1 MYFGKKIET
10 SRRKKMIRSNILCA
24 DFSDEYK
31 CKSIMGAFDYGKDNL
46 AVIHDV
52 IENYDSLSEEEQKK
66 QILLH
71 FAHIKRALN
80 ITDKQLLDKIL
91 NDKINVNEYKY
102 ISNMYKYKPR
112 TIERMIKYDIV
123 KMTGKKD
130 WTIDDVAE
138 VFKTRKNEIMERL
151 CLYTNEEYIA
161 DEKENKDS
169 KSKKIFK
176 NLYEADSYDKDG
188 NPKRSEALVNF
199 IQEYLNDTNQDRD
212 CEVFFNDKP
221 IIIYKS
227 EIQKIKEISKKYR
240 TNDKDGRRI
249 VRLACLLLAWQ
260 KADQNRYY
268 NHRDYAVYILERL
281 LEYNPIVE
289 VEGRSDSKAMIQ
301 DYKKLQDDGY
311 FEKVLPKV
319 AVPREIEVN
328 MYYRMTFCVDR
339 DNADNEEVALVIN
352 DFENIWEQ
360 IFVVAFGEFDVLEQ
374 PKEKDIKKGIIQSYD
389 TRSKSGKVFIED
401 KGREYP
407 FTSNGKYK
415 EGQEVNVFIIDSKKN
430 KVQILKK
437 DNERV
442 YMKYK
447 AVKRCSSCGRM
458 FYAKQM
464 GNGTGNCDK
473 CNRR

>member
-1 MYFGKKIET
+1 
-10 SRRKKMIRSNILCA
+10 MIRSNILSA
-24 DFSDEYK
+24 NFSDEYK
-31 CKSIMGAFDYGKDNL
+31 CKSM
-46 AVIHDV
+46 
-52 IENYDSLSEEEQKK
+52 QK

-71 FAHIKRALN
+71 FEHIKRYLHL
-80 ITDKQLLDKIL
+80 TDKQLLDKVL
-91 NDKINVNEYKY
+91 GDKINVREYEY
-102 ISNMYKYKPR
+102 IRKIPTYRDS
-112 TIERMIKYDIV
+112 TIELMIKHDIV
-123 KMTGKKD
+123 GMTGKTD
-130 WTIDDVAE
+130 WTIADIAE
-138 VFKTRKNEIMERL
+138 VFRTRKDDIMERL
-151 CLYTNEEYIA
+151 YLYTDEYNI
-161 DEKENKDS
+161 EKKEKRKRS
-169 KSKKIFK
+169 IKLFK
-176 NLYEADSYDKDG
+176 TLYEDAEYDKEG
-188 NPKRSEALVNF
+188 NLKQSEAVVNF
-199 IQEYLNDTNQDRD
+199 INEYLESDKEYD
-212 CEVFFNDKP
+212 CKVFFNDKP
-221 IIIYKS
+221 IVIYKS

-240 TNDKDGRRI
+240 TNEKDGRRI

-260 KADQNRYY
+260 KADQNQYY
-268 NHRDYAVYILERL
+268 NHRDYAEYILERL

-339 DNADNEEVALVIN
+339 DNADNEEVALVIT
-352 DFENIWEQ
+352 DFENLWEQ
-360 IFVVAFGEFDVLEQ
+360 IFVAAFGEFDVLEQ
-374 PKEKDIKKGIIQSYD
+374 PKEKDIKKGIIKSYD

-407 FTSNGKYK
+407 FTSNSKYK
-415 EGQEVNVFIIDSKKN
+415 EGQEVNIFIIDSKKN

>member
-1 MYFGKKIET
+1 
-10 SRRKKMIRSNILCA
+10 MIRSNILGA
-24 DFSDEYK
+24 NFSDEYK
-31 CKSIMGAFDYGKDNL
+31 CKSIMKTYDYGKDNL

-52 IENYDSLSEEEQKK
+52 IEDYDSLGEEEQHK

-71 FAHIKRALN
+71 FEHIKRFLHL
-80 ITDKQLLDKIL
+80 TDKQLLDKVL
-91 NDKINVNEYKY
+91 GDKINVREYEY
-102 ISNMYKYKPR
+102 ICKIPTYRDN
-112 TIERMIKYDIV
+112 TIELMIKHDIV
-123 KMTGKKD
+123 GMTGKSD
-130 WTIDDVAE
+130 WTIDDITE
-138 VFKTRKNEIMERL
+138 IFRTRKDNIMERL
-151 CLYTNEEYIA
+151 YLYTNEYNIE
-161 DEKENKDS
+161 DEKERKRSN
-169 KSKKIFK
+169 KIFK
-176 NLYEADSYDKDG
+176 SLYEDDEWDKEG
-188 NPKRSEALVNF
+188 NLKQSEALVNF
-199 IQEYLNDTNQDRD
+199 INEYLASDKEHN

-221 IIIYKS
+221 IVIYKS

-260 KADQNRYY
+260 KADQNQYY
-268 NHRDYAVYILERL
+268 NRRDYAEYILERL

-311 FEKVLPKV
+311 FEKTLPKV
-319 AVPREIEVN
+319 PAPREIKPT

-339 DNADNEEVALVIN
+339 DNAENEEVALIIT
-352 DFENIWEQ
+352 DFENLWEQ
-360 IFVVAFGEFDVLEQ
+360 IFVAAFGEFDVLEQ
-374 PKEKDIKKGIIQSYD
+374 PKEKDIKKGIIKSYD
-389 TRSKSGKVFIED
+389 TRSKTGKVYIED
-401 KGREYP
+401 KGRDYP
-407 FTSNGKYK
+407 FSVNGRYK
-415 EGQEVNVFIIDSKKN
+415 EGQKVKVFIIDSKKN
-430 KVQILKK
+430 KVQVLKK

-447 AVKRCSSCGRM
+447 AVKRCSSCGKM

>member
-1 MYFGKKIET
+1 
-10 SRRKKMIRSNILCA
+10 MIRNNILSA

-31 CKSIMGAFDYGKDNL
+31 CKNIKKMFDYGKDNL
-46 AVIHDV
+46 AVINDV
-52 IENYDSLSEEEQKK
+52 IEGYDSLSEEEQKE

-71 FAHIKRALN
+71 FDHIKRALN
-80 ITDKQLLDKIL
+80 ITNKQLLDKVL
-91 NDKINVNEYKY
+91 NDKINVREYEY
-102 ISNMYKYKPR
+102 IRKIPTYKPR
-112 TIERMIKYDIV
+112 TIELMIKYDIV
-123 KMTGKKD
+123 NMTGKKD
-130 WTIDDVAE
+130 WTIADIEE
-138 VFKTRKNEIMERL
+138 VFKTRHSEIIELLHLYTGEHNVKEEKNER
-151 CLYTNEEYIA
+151 T
-161 DEKENKDS
+161 
-169 KSKKIFK
+169 KKILK
-176 NLYEADSYDKDG
+176 CLYEADSCDKDG

-199 IQEYLNDTNQDRD
+199 IQEYLNDTKQDRD

-221 IIIYKS
+221 IVIYKS

-268 NHRDYAVYILERL
+268 NHRDYAVFILDRL

-289 VEGRSDSKAMIQ
+289 VEGRTDSKAMIQ
-301 DYKKLQDDGY
+301 DFKKLQDDGY
-311 FEKVLPKV
+311 LEKTLPIV
-319 AVPREIEVN
+319 AVPREVEPN

-339 DNADNEEVALVIN
+339 DNAYNEEVALVIT

-360 IFVVAFGEFDVLEQ
+360 IFVVAFGEFEVLEQ

-389 TRSKSGKVFIED
+389 VRSKSGRVYIED

-407 FTSNGKYK
+407 FSANGKYND
-415 EGQEVNVFIIDSKKN
+415 GQEVNVFIIDSKKN
-430 KVQILKK
+430 KVQIMKK
-437 DNERV
+437 DNERA
-442 YMKYK
+442 YIKYK
-447 AVKRCSSCGRM
+447 AVKRCSSCGKI